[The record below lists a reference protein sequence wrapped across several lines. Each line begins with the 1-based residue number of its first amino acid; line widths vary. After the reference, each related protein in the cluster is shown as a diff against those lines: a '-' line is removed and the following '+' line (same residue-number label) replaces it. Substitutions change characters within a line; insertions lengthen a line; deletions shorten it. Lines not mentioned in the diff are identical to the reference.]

1 MPDDDDRLRN
11 TYAAVREVATHPA
24 DHEAAIRAAYE
35 AVLRPGSIAV
45 DGGAHSGK
53 HTIPMA
59 QAVGPDGAVY
69 AFEPSPEPR
78 SRLEKAIAAAGLTNV
93 IISSCGLSKPPAR
106 ELTFLVFPDRPGVS
120 GFERRTDAVGELAA
134 EEIRVQTTTLDAD
147 LGDVPDLAFMKLDVE
162 GAELDA
168 MFGAEALL
176 KAHRP
181 LVHIEASHVS
191 WTPFGYGPIEL
202 FAFLAALDYAVIDV
216 VGSPIPDAHTLDVSF
231 KTAGVWDY
239 LLLPQTARGMLAREA
254 ISAHASA
261 TYGFD

>member
-1 MPDDDDRLRN
+1 M
-11 TYAAVREVATHPA
+11 YAAVREVATHPA
-24 DHEAAIRAAYE
+24 DHEGAIRAAYE

-53 HTIPMA
+53 HTIPMGE
-59 QAVGPDGAVY
+59 AVGPDGTVF

-93 IISSCGLSKPPAR
+93 VVSSCGLSKPPAR

-120 GFERRTDAVGELAA
+120 GFERRTDAAGDLDA
-134 EEIRVQTTTLDAD
+134 EEIRVQTTTLDVELAD
-147 LGDVPDLAFMKLDVE
+147 VADLAFIKLDVE

-168 MFGAEALL
+168 LFGAAALL
-176 KAHRP
+176 EAHRP

-191 WTPFGYGPIEL
+191 WTPFGYGPTEL
-202 FAFLAALDYAVIDV
+202 YAFLADLGYDVIDV
-216 VGSPIPDAHTLDVSF
+216 VGTPLPDAATLDISF

-239 LLLPQTARGMLAREA
+239 LLLPQTARGLFAREA
-254 ISAHASA
+254 VVTHASA